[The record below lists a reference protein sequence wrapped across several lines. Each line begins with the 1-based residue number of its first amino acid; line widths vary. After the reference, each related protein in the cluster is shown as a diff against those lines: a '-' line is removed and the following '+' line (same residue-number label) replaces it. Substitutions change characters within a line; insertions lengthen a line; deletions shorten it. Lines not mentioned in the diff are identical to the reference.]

1 MMESGKSPL
10 NGKTLLA
17 VDEEPDVLETISEL
31 LPMCQI
37 HKAKDFET
45 GLEMILKNSYDAVIL
60 DIMGVNGFELL
71 KNADARGFP
80 AIMLTA
86 YQVTPDALKKSI
98 EMGAAA
104 FMPKELMMDLQ
115 ELLEEVVKGGTKRL
129 WWLKSLEKTGPFSTV
144 NLARI
149 GKIGT
154 RFSGTSPHRL
164 MKREDADPIQRI
176 ANRYREKIKKYPP

>member
-1 MMESGKSPL
+1 MIESGKSPL
-10 NGKTLLA
+10 NGKTILA
-17 VDEEPDVLETISEL
+17 VDDEPDVLETISEL

-37 HKAKDFET
+37 HKANDFET
-45 GLEMILKNSYDAVIL
+45 GLQMILKNSYDAVIL

-104 FMPKELMMDLQ
+104 FLPKELMIELQ
-115 ELLEEVVKGGTKRL
+115 ELLEEVVKGGGKRL
-129 WWLKSLEKTGPFSTV
+129 WWLKSLEKTGPVFDRKFGPAWK
-144 NLARI
+144 NRD
-149 GKIGT
+149 KIF
-154 RFSGTSPHRL
+154 RDFAAS
-164 MKREDADPIQRI
+164 
-176 ANRYREKIKKYPP
+176 IKKEGEH